1 MKARFNNSYFKTG
14 LTAFIVI
21 AASLLFFTLLSR
33 WSGIFEQARSLFAM
47 LNPVWAGIILA
58 YLLTPIMASCERSF
72 LLPFAKSICK
82 KDKQARKL
90 SRALGVVCALA
101 ILILIVAGFMQLVL
115 PSVIDSV
122 ERLMSNMDRYVNA
135 IRNWVMITFAT
146 DTELEDTAVNWVN
159 TAFRYIRSWLETS
172 VLSRADSIAASISSG
187 VITVIQIVVN
197 IIIGIIVSAYLLFS
211 KEHFAAQIKKSLY
224 SILPNGIV
232 NRVIRGA
239 HEVHH
244 LFGGF
249 LRGKIL
255 ASFIVGA
262 ICAVFM
268 AVARMPY
275 IALIAIL
282 IGITNIIPFVGP
294 FIGAVPSA
302 LLLLLDNP
310 LNCLIFVIFI
320 IALQTFDGYI
330 LSAKLISNSTGLSGF
345 WVIVSIFIGGGLLG
359 FVGMIIGVP
368 IFAVL
373 YQIIRTAMKKRLEK
387 KKLPV
392 ATTAYE
398 NGNTY

>member
-1 MKARFNNSYFKTG
+1 
-14 LTAFIVI
+14 
-21 AASLLFFTLLSR
+21 
-33 WSGIFEQARSLFAM
+33 M

-58 YLLTPIMASCERSF
+58 YLLTPVMASCERAF
-72 LLPFAKSICK
+72 LLPFAKSVIKNEK
-82 KDKQARKL
+82 KARAV
-90 SRALGVVCALA
+90 SRVLGVICALA
-101 ILILIVAGFMQLVL
+101 ILIAVVAGFIQLVL
-115 PSVIDSV
+115 PSVIGGV

-135 IRNWVMITFAT
+135 IRNWAETAFGT
-146 DTELEDTAVNWVN
+146 DPNLDDTVINWVN
-159 TAFRYIRSWLETS
+159 TAVRYLRTWLETS

-187 VITVIQIVVN
+187 VWTAIQFVVN

-211 KEHFAAQIKKSLY
+211 KEHFTAQIKKTMYSL
-224 SILPNGIV
+224 LPGNAV
-232 NRVIRGA
+232 NRIIRGSRDI
-239 HEVHH
+239 HQ

-268 AVARMPY
+268 AILKMPY

-282 IGITNIIPFVGP
+282 IGITNVIPFVGP

-310 LNCLIFVIFI
+310 VNCLIFVIFI

-345 WVIVSIFIGGGLLG
+345 WVIVAIFVGGGLLG

-373 YQIIRTAMKKRLEK
+373 YQIARNALRKRLQK
-387 KKLPV
+387 KKLPI
-392 ATTAYE
+392 ATSAYE
-398 NGNTY
+398 NGETY